1 VSKPLDQMTWQEIEL
16 GAILRTPGSARE
28 YRTGDWRSQ
37 HPVWTKSRCI
47 RCGVCWTV
55 CPEPAI
61 IQEPGGYFDMDPD
74 YCKGCGICARECV
87 TGCIAMVPEE
97 E

>member
-1 VSKPLDQMTWQEIEL
+1 MTKPLEDYTWQEVEL
-16 GAILRTPGSARE
+16 GGILREPGSARD
-28 YRTGDWRSQ
+28 YKVGDWKSQ
-37 HPVWTKSRCI
+37 HPVWTKSHCI

-55 CPEPAI
+55 CPEGAI
-61 IQEPGGYFDMDPD
+61 IEEEGGYFDVNLD

-87 TGCIAMVPEE
+87 IGCISMVTEE